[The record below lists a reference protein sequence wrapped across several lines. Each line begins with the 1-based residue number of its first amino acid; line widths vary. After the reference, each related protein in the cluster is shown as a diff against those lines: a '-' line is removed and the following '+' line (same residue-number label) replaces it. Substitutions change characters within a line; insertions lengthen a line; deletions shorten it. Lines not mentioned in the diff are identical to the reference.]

1 MESDME
7 RVGLPKVAVIAVWA
21 GAPPAPSSFRGDPGL
36 DSLPTCPSWYEHYE
50 RVLMTGISG
59 RSPSPA
65 LSAQAAVVVRRGTAP
80 TFMKEFSS
88 QQGRR

>member
-1 MESDME
+1 ME

-21 GAPPAPSSFRGDPGL
+21 GAPPAPSWFRGDPGL

-59 RSPSPA
+59 RLSELA
-65 LSAQAAVVVRRGTAP
+65 LVR
-80 TFMKEFSS
+80 MH
-88 QQGRR
+88 GRAGDYLLANYLKPVR